1 VKLLV
6 NSFSVDKRLLPISY
20 FARAIYQTKILF
32 KEKITCLGKEKM
44 MGKKRRVM
52 KMKENEINK

>member
-1 VKLLV
+1 MKLLV

-32 KEKITCLGKEKM
+32 QGKDYNMFGKGENDGKEKE
-44 MGKKRRVM
+44 G
-52 KMKENEINK
+52 NEDERE